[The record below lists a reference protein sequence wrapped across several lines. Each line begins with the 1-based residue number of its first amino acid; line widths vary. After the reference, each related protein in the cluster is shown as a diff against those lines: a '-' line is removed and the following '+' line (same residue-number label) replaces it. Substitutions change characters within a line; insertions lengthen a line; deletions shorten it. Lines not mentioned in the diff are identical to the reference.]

1 MTLVAIGNL
10 SRNLSFKGVRRTPS
24 PLNRQILSA
33 WLSKFLTEILTLIG
47 GELEG
52 GLLLSPFVD
61 GFTDSMTPVS
71 EVDPLG
77 DVVLHAQRPPRL
89 LPTRRQH
96 PGEVDPPVSHA

>member
-1 MTLVAIGNL
+1 MVEQIFN
-10 SRNLSFKGVRRTPS
+10 RNSH
-24 PLNRQILSA
+24 LNWSE
-33 WLSKFLTEILTLIG
+33 F
-47 GELEG
+47 
-52 GLLLSPFVD
+52 LLSPFVD

-77 DVVLHAQRPPRL
+77 DVVLHAQRPPGL